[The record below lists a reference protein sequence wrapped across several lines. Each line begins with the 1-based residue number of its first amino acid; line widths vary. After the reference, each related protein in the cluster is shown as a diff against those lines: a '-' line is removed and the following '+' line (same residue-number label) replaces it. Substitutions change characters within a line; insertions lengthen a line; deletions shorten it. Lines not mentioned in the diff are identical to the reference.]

1 MTEEKKTT
9 NENELDENELDE
21 KDLDAVS
28 GGLTF
33 TSPI

>member
-1 MTEEKKTT
+1 MAEEKKTT
-9 NENELDENELDE
+9 NENELDE